1 MLRSRRR
8 REGRLVRSRRNFR
21 ILPANAG
28 QVAAARGRA
37 KKRGLGRSRLLES
50 ERSSQRGGCDIFD
63 SGALNSDG
71 WIDLMNRWMY
81 RTTRWL
87 SGWLIQSES
96 IQKYQ
101 SGRKGWL
108 ILIFCHLSGILSDH
122 NVGVCKMVTE
132 KVRYEVRAGRVGP
145 CRRPVTST
153 WPSTPAL
160 LQPLHRCRRGE
171 RPPLPRC
178 GPLRVFL
185 LVLRG
190 V

>member
-1 MLRSRRR
+1 MRRIGRPGRR

-50 ERSSQRGGCDIFD
+50 ERSSQRGGCDNFD
-63 SGALNSDG
+63 SEALNSDG

-96 IQKYQ
+96 IQKYR
-101 SGRKGWL
+101 SERKGWL
-108 ILIFCHLSGILSDH
+108 TLIICHLSGILSDH

-132 KVRYEVRAGRVGP
+132 KVRYEKM
-145 CRRPVTST
+145 
-153 WPSTPAL
+153 
-160 LQPLHRCRRGE
+160 QIK
-171 RPPLPRC
+171 
-178 GPLRVFL
+178 
-185 LVLRG
+185 
-190 V
+190 

>member
-1 MLRSRRR
+1 MYLAMRRSRRR

-50 ERSSQRGGCDIFD
+50 ERSSQRGGCDNFD
-63 SGALNSDG
+63 SEALNSDG

-96 IQKYQ
+96 IQKYR

-132 KVRYEVRAGRVGP
+132 KVRYEKM
-145 CRRPVTST
+145 
-153 WPSTPAL
+153 
-160 LQPLHRCRRGE
+160 QIK
-171 RPPLPRC
+171 
-178 GPLRVFL
+178 
-185 LVLRG
+185 
-190 V
+190 